1 MRKSVLHLIIM
12 LLATGTPLACQG
24 QGVYNPVLPGA
35 YGGYGTFY
43 GGFGPFYSGARARYF
58 GKYNTSRAAHN
69 YQRWRNQHRNPYLD
83 TVPRYTHEDYCNEIY
98 NYLQRRE
105 FDRNLERFMRR

>member
-1 MRKSVLHLIIM
+1 
-12 LLATGTPLACQG
+12 
-24 QGVYNPVLPGA
+24 LPGA

-69 YQRWRNQHRNPYLD
+69 YQRWRNQHRSPYLD
-83 TVPRYTHEDYCNEIY
+83 TVPRYTHEDYY
-98 NYLQRRE
+98 NDVYRNLQMRE
-105 FDRNLERFMRR
+105 FDRNLERFMKR